1 MTGVGDLG
9 VLPVQRS
16 SLEPLIFS
24 KALIIYNMPKKRV
37 IKVLIEGCIRWP
49 LCTRQARPQT
59 DDAFRYVVWVICVY
73 RLALTR

>member
-24 KALIIYNMPKKRV
+24 KALIIYNIMPKKR
-37 IKVLIEGCIRWP
+37 IIEVLIEVCVRRP
-49 LCTRQARPQT
+49 LCSRQARPQT
-59 DDAFRYVVWVICVY
+59 NDAFR
-73 RLALTR
+73 